1 MKQPL
6 QFHTRVLLFSIRD
19 KYLRTLTADQ
29 ARLAI
34 QRNQAELHC
43 SDRRNIR
50 AIRLLHEEWDGK
62 GGSRMRP
69 TKYSFREHVGGQTE
83 RPAVVWSLRKLGP
96 TRDIF
101 LEVLT
106 SCLTDAR

>member
-1 MKQPL
+1 
-6 QFHTRVLLFSIRD
+6 
-19 KYLRTLTADQ
+19 
-29 ARLAI
+29 
-34 QRNQAELHC
+34 
-43 SDRRNIR
+43 
-50 AIRLLHEEWDGK
+50 
-62 GGSRMRP
+62 MRP

-106 SCLTDAR
+106 SCLADAR